1 MNYELVRDNQIIKT
15 KNFIDTPPTLSANKG
30 KWLEQ
35 VISDVEIDGNTQKK
49 ELNHVFTATESR
61 HEYSA
66 VPLTQAELDELSA
79 QAMAGL
85 RSRRNQLLTET
96 DFYALSDVTMTAD
109 MSTYRQDLRDLPA
122 NTTDVFNPVY
132 PEKPE

>member
-1 MNYELVRDNQIIKT
+1 MNHDLVLSDQIIKT
-15 KNFIDTPPTLSANKG
+15 KNFIDTPPTLSPNKG

-49 ELNHVFTATESR
+49 ELNYVFTATESR

-79 QAMAGL
+79 QAMTRL
-85 RSRRNQLLTET
+85 RSERNFRLYET

-109 MSTYRQDLRDLPA
+109 MTTYRQALRDLPA
-122 NTTDVFNPVY
+122 NTEDVFNPVY
-132 PEKPE
+132 PTKP

>member
-1 MNYELVRDNQIIKT
+1 MKYDLVRDNQIIKT

-49 ELNHVFTATESR
+49 ELNYVFTATESR

-66 VPLTQAELDELSA
+66 VPLTQAELDDLSA

-85 RSRRNQLLTET
+85 RSQRNQLLAET
-96 DFYALSDVTMTAD
+96 DYFALSDVTMTAD
-109 MSTYRQDLRDLPA
+109 MTTYRQDLRDLPA

-132 PEKPE
+132 PEKP

>member
-1 MNYELVRDNQIIKT
+1 MHHDLVLSDQIIKT

-49 ELNHVFTATESR
+49 ELNYVFTATESR

-66 VPLTQAELDELSA
+66 VPLTQAELDEVSA
-79 QAMAGL
+79 QAMTRL
-85 RSRRNQLLTET
+85 RSERNFRLYET

>member
-1 MNYELVRDNQIIKT
+1 MIYKLIKDNTILQT
-15 KNFIDTPPTLSANKG
+15 KVFTDTPPTLSANKG

-49 ELNHVFTATESR
+49 ELNYVFTATESR

-79 QAMAGL
+79 QAMTRL
-85 RSRRNQLLTET
+85 RSERNFRLYET

-122 NTTDVFNPVY
+122 NTADVFNPVY
-132 PEKPE
+132 PEKP

>member
-1 MNYELVRDNQIIKT
+1 MNHDLVLSDQIIKT

-49 ELNHVFTATESR
+49 ELNYVFTATESR

-66 VPLTQAELDELSA
+66 VPLTQAELDEVSA
-79 QAMAGL
+79 QAMTRL
-85 RSRRNQLLTET
+85 RSERNFRLYET

>member
-1 MNYELVRDNQIIKT
+1 MHHDLVLSDQIIKT

-49 ELNHVFTATESR
+49 ELNYVFTATESR

-66 VPLTQAELDELSA
+66 VPLTQAELDEVSE
-79 QAMAGL
+79 QAMARL
-85 RSRRNQLLTET
+85 RSDRNFRLAET

-109 MSTYRQDLRDLPA
+109 MSTSRQDLRDLPA
-122 NTTDVFNPVY
+122 NTVDVFNPVY

>member
-1 MNYELVRDNQIIKT
+1 MNHDLVLSDQIIKT

-49 ELNHVFTATESR
+49 ELNYVFTATESR

-66 VPLTQAELDELSA
+66 VPLTQAELDDLSA

-85 RSRRNQLLTET
+85 RSQRNQLLAET
-96 DFYALSDVTMTAD
+96 DYFALSDVTMTAD

-132 PEKPE
+132 PEKP

>member
-49 ELNHVFTATESR
+49 ELNYVFTATESR

-66 VPLTQAELDELSA
+66 VPLTQAELDDLSA

-85 RSRRNQLLTET
+85 RSQRNQLLAET
-96 DFYALSDVTMTAD
+96 DYFALSDVTMTAD
-109 MSTYRQDLRDLPA
+109 MTTYRQDLRDLPA

-132 PEKPE
+132 PEKP

>member
-1 MNYELVRDNQIIKT
+1 MKYDLVRDNQIIKT

-49 ELNHVFTATESR
+49 ELNYVFTATESR

-66 VPLTQAELDELSA
+66 VPLTQAELDEVSA

-85 RSRRNQLLTET
+85 RSQRNQLLAET
-96 DFYALSDVTMTAD
+96 DYFALSDVTMTAD

-132 PEKPE
+132 PEKP